1 MKVKNLLFVAV
12 LTAIF
17 FVANLSYSQVSD
29 EMKSCQKNCKTEC
42 CKNCTKDCCKTDCC
56 KNCAN
61 GCTKDC
67 CKNCKEECCKNCSSQ
82 CKSKTGNSQ
91 GVVSDSVKL
100 CPVTGE
106 KVNGSEGEPVKLT
119 YLGKEYQFC
128 CSGCLKKFKAE
139 PMNYIKE
146 EIKCPVMG
154 EPADKNISSVYNGV
168 KYYFCCSSCV
178 KKFEKEPEKYL
189 NNNK

>member
-1 MKVKNLLFVAV
+1 MKVKKLLFVAV

-17 FVANLSYSQVSD
+17 LVANLSYSQASD
-29 EMKSCQKNCKTEC
+29 EIKSCQKNCKTEC
-42 CKNCTKDCCKTDCC
+42 CKNCTKDCCKSECC
-56 KNCAN
+56 KN
-61 GCTKDC
+61 G
-67 CKNCKEECCKNCSSQ
+67 KEECCKNCSLQ
-82 CKSKTGNSQ
+82 CKNKSGNSQ
-91 GVVSDSVKL
+91 GVVSDSAKV

-106 KVNGSEGEPVKLT
+106 KIDGSEGEPLKLT

-128 CSGCLKKFKAE
+128 CTGCLKKFKAE

-154 EPADKNISSVYNGV
+154 EPADKNISSIYNGV
-168 KYYFCCSSCV
+168 KYYFCCSSCD

-189 NNNK
+189 NKNK